1 MQYELDRDN
10 DTAGEPSIADM
21 VQTAIEILSND
32 DNEAGYFLFVE
43 STTVFMY
50 QQCHMTVQ
58 FK

>member
-50 QQCHMTVQ
+50 
-58 FK
+58 